1 MARGVFTNEAGLGT
15 SAMAHGAAQV
25 DHPARQGMWG
35 IFEVFC
41 STLVVCTVTALVILV
56 SGAYDPEAALAQ
68 LQTGVVPDAAMGVP
82 LTARAFSSVLG
93 PAGTWAVSL
102 SLILF
107 AFSSILGWS
116 CYGQQSLRF
125 LTEGDR
131 LLPAYRAV
139 FLLCTVLGAV
149 ADVSP
154 LWQLVDLCN
163 ALMALPTL
171 AALLL
176 LAPRALSCLAE
187 WERAQTAP

>member
-1 MARGVFTNEAGLGT
+1 
-15 SAMAHGAAQV
+15 
-25 DHPARQGMWG
+25 MWG

-56 SGAYDPEAALAQ
+56 SGSYDPEAALAQ
-68 LQTGVVPDAAMGVP
+68 LQTGTVPDAAIGVP
-82 LTARAFSSVLG
+82 LTARAFASVLG

-102 SLILF
+102 SLVLF

-125 LTEGDR
+125 LTGGDR

-163 ALMALPTL
+163 ALMALPNL

-176 LAPRALSCLAE
+176 LAPKALSCLAE
-187 WERAQTAP
+187 WERTQTPL